1 MPADVMTL
9 VHFSVSAC
17 QNLAKSAG
25 EPSFGFALNLARL
38 ASTSGDRRNSLIDVL
53 SLSMTWVGVPLGAT
67 IAAQKVACRVG
78 NPLSVVVGTAG
89 RESLR
94 TSSAIASA
102 FNFPVWRQE
111 QRNRIKEH
119 LHLPAEQIRDGR
131 RRTFVG
137 NVHDIGAGEELEHFC
152 EKVRLC
158 PKSG

>member
-78 NPLSVVVGTAG
+78 NPRAG

-94 TSSAIASA
+94 TSSATASA
-102 FNFPVWRQE
+102 FNFP
-111 QRNRIKEH
+111 
-119 LHLPAEQIRDGR
+119 
-131 RRTFVG
+131 
-137 NVHDIGAGEELEHFC
+137 
-152 EKVRLC
+152 
-158 PKSG
+158 